1 MVNHFLFS
9 LLGSIS
15 SSRFFFSFLIVFW
28 CLCDGQGVSAALCM
42 KMKDVDGVENFLIS
56 LFCYDD

>member
-1 MVNHFLFS
+1 
-9 LLGSIS
+9 
-15 SSRFFFSFLIVFW
+15 VFW